1 MQNINLYKQPNQRI
15 CLFATPWRGE
25 LSMIESHI
33 LHHPNGQV
41 YLGRVS
47 GFGTPYQVMMRR
59 YYHHNKWRAFG
70 FGKPTLDKYAFGVSG
85 RYAIRGREQQFIQV
99 LVAYEKCDFRGIKCA
114 FNDVNDAAFDL
125 DSKQYK
131 ELNHILYLK
140 FGISLDNQNKKVI
153 KKIKTIL
160 KRGRIENVDE
170 YRLVSERVERIC
182 APDFNSGFSYDGIPS
197 RHLFD

>member
-1 MQNINLYKQPNQRI
+1 MVIKYKMMQENRFNEISFLKEWTI
-15 CLFATPWRGE
+15 EILDFF
-25 LSMIESHI
+25 LKIES
-33 LHHPNGQV
+33 
-41 YLGRVS
+41 
-47 GFGTPYQVMMRR
+47 
-59 YYHHNKWRAFG
+59 
-70 FGKPTLDKYAFGVSG
+70 
-85 RYAIRGREQQFIQV
+85 QQEWFFKEYIKQV

-160 KRGRIENVDE
+160 KRGHIKNIDE
-170 YRLVSERVERIC
+170 YRLVSERVERIY
-182 APDFNSGFSYDGIPS
+182 ADDDKKEEVETLNNLLADFETKHKPNNDQ
-197 RHLFD
+197 